1 MPLSGPEGKHGE
13 NVPGVGVMLRHNPTP
28 WGASWTASSRTWN
41 RREPE
46 IPLTPPPRGKFG
58 SSIMLRR
65 LRLKHTA
72 FLKRQRNGCTIHPT
86 TLALNT
92 PFCGRLSPFHRATL
106 GLICLHLVPS
116 GQAFH
121 DLGITA
127 PYLMDPKTSAPREPR
142 DIDET
147 PPPAAGLL
155 IIPSAFDAVAEHTST
170 GLSNQLQVRPL
181 LWETQAVRRFSSPS
195 VNTNQQRLTKHIDSA
210 RTAYARA
217 FVAIQKS
224 IKDVDAT
231 AILTHTSETD
241 VAQAAL
247 ELFKSPSSED
257 NGRVSRFIDVLHHYH
272 GVFDVL
278 SQAGDF
284 AYLAVVWGGMKMLL
298 MMAKNKKDL
307 LIKVTD
313 MLVEIGL
320 TLSRIE
326 VYASL
331 FPTARMVE
339 LISMLYAAV
348 ADFLEE
354 IILHFNR
361 KSPLRKLVSSFVR
374 PFDEKFGRAMDRIHR
389 LETCIEKDAGLLHA
403 LQSASIAQH
412 QLDAYLH
419 GTHVKTT
426 LNATAPPHPLAI
438 SPGTTTP
445 HSPPPRHLHRHQSD
459 PLPQL
464 PLPSLLPRLPRGHL
478 QRNRPRLEGMWVA
491 QQRTLTPGVPS
502 VYLIWAQGMTVHA
515 AVAALVLQVLQQRPG
530 AVAELG
536 MLDVGVLERAG
547 TSVWRLWEVFTYL
560 MRMLGGCLVYISIGS
575 AGEDEFAIVERFVRT
590 VRAWD
595 GPPIWVTMI
604 HPYNEGFVGIEEA
617 TDLDGLYDV
626 HPSLTIT
633 DALHHVLMLELDI
646 HQVSDTIQTVLW
658 EAAWRETRYASVG
671 ISFKSVV
678 RVVLDVAEELSWT
691 EVDGVPLLTEHGRE
705 LWMGGVQRWIDHPV
719 ASNCTRELVQ
729 RHLDIVPLAL
739 PDDIR
744 AAISRHLKCLV
755 IRIDESKAASF
766 ASRSMTQKQRDR
778 VWDEIK
784 AAVIPGSEAMF
795 CTTIRELL
803 LDTLENFAEVPCQNL
818 RQAGSVLVKLLN
830 DRFGVGGIWSKSMS
844 NDEQVM
850 VKGIKEAVMT
860 GFTHTIVALSEPEVV
875 EEVGPEITHGGPDG
889 LDPDG
894 LDPKGAIGYLGNPNG
909 PVGRCGFTHLGHGLS
924 GFSG

>member
-1 MPLSGPEGKHGE
+1 
-13 NVPGVGVMLRHNPTP
+13 
-28 WGASWTASSRTWN
+28 
-41 RREPE
+41 
-46 IPLTPPPRGKFG
+46 
-58 SSIMLRR
+58 
-65 LRLKHTA
+65 
-72 FLKRQRNGCTIHPT
+72 
-86 TLALNT
+86 
-92 PFCGRLSPFHRATL
+92 
-106 GLICLHLVPS
+106 
-116 GQAFH
+116 
-121 DLGITA
+121 
-127 PYLMDPKTSAPREPR
+127 
-142 DIDET
+142 
-147 PPPAAGLL
+147 
-155 IIPSAFDAVAEHTST
+155 
-170 GLSNQLQVRPL
+170 
-181 LWETQAVRRFSSPS
+181 
-195 VNTNQQRLTKHIDSA
+195 
-210 RTAYARA
+210 
-217 FVAIQKS
+217 
-224 IKDVDAT
+224 
-231 AILTHTSETD
+231 
-241 VAQAAL
+241 
-247 ELFKSPSSED
+247 
-257 NGRVSRFIDVLHHYH
+257 
-272 GVFDVL
+272 
-278 SQAGDF
+278 
-284 AYLAVVWGGMKMLL
+284 
-298 MMAKNKKDL
+298 
-307 LIKVTD
+307 

-326 VYASL
+326 VYADL

-354 IILHFNR
+354 IILHFGR

-403 LQSASIAQH
+403 LQSASMAQH
-412 QLDAYLH
+412 QVNAYLQS
-419 GTHVKTT
+419 TQVTAT
-426 LNATAPPHPLAI
+426 LNSTIPPHPLALP
-438 SPGTTTP
+438 PGTTTTQ
-445 HSPPPRHLHRHQSD
+445 PPPPDIFTAIKATLFRDFLSQASYHDSLAATYSVTARAWKEWFTVEQQH
-459 PLPQL
+459 
-464 PLPSLLPRLPRGHL
+464 LPSSASLSHGTRLSQGLCDAPDHQHAL
-478 QRNRPRLEGMWVA
+478 QWVA
-491 QQRTLTPGVPS
+491 QQRTLSPEVPS

-515 AVAALVLQVLQQRPG
+515 AVAALVLQVLQQKPG
-530 AVAELG
+530 AAAQLG

-575 AGEDEFAIVERFVRT
+575 AGEDEFAIVDRFVKT

-678 RVVLDVAEELSWT
+678 RVILDVAEELSRT
-691 EVDGVPLLTEHGRE
+691 EVDGMPVLTDHGRE

-744 AAISRHLKCLV
+744 VAISRHLKCLV
-755 IRIDESKAASF
+755 LRIDETKVASF
-766 ASRSMTQKQRDR
+766 ASRSMTQKQRYR

-784 AAVIPGSEAMF
+784 AAITPGSEAMF

-803 LDTLENFAEVPCQNL
+803 LDTLESFAEVPCQNL
-818 RQAGSVLVKLLN
+818 RQAGSVLVRLLN
-830 DRFGVGGIWSKSMS
+830 DRFGVGGVWSRSMS
-844 NDEQVM
+844 QDEQLM

-860 GFTHTIVALSEPEVV
+860 GFAHTIVALAELEVV
-875 EEVGPEITHGGPDG
+875 EEATE
-889 LDPDG
+889 
-894 LDPKGAIGYLGNPNG
+894 
-909 PVGRCGFTHLGHGLS
+909 
-924 GFSG
+924 

>member
-1 MPLSGPEGKHGE
+1 MPLSWPERKHGE
-13 NVPGVGVMLRHNPTP
+13 TVPGVGAMLCPNPTP
-28 WGASWTASSRTWN
+28 WGAS
-41 RREPE
+41 E
-46 IPLTPPPRGKFG
+46 PPRGGFG
-58 SSIMLRR
+58 SSVMPRG
-65 LRLKHTA
+65 LRLKRVT
-72 FLKRQRNGCTIHPT
+72 FLGKRRTG
-86 TLALNT
+86 ALKPHHGSYKPRT
-92 PFCGRLSPFHRATL
+92 PELNPTL
-106 GLICLHLVPS
+106 GLICLQSLSSCRQFQNPGV
-116 GQAFH
+116 
-121 DLGITA
+121 TA
-127 PYLMDPKTSAPREPR
+127 PYLMDPNTPAPRDPR
-142 DIDET
+142 DLDEIPT
-147 PPPAAGLL
+147 AAVGQL
-155 IIPSAFDAVAEHTST
+155 IFPSAFDVVTEHTST
-170 GLSNQLQVRPL
+170 GLANQLQARPR
-181 LWETQAVRRFSSPS
+181 LWDTQAVRRFSSPS
-195 VNTNQQRLTKHIDSA
+195 VNANQQQLTKHINSA

-224 IKDVDAT
+224 INNIDAA

-241 VAQAAL
+241 VAQTAL
-247 ELFKSPSSED
+247 ELFKAPANED
-257 NGRVSRFIDVLHHYH
+257 KGRVSQFIDILHHYH

-298 MMAKNKKDL
+298 MMAKNKKEL
-307 LIKVTD
+307 LVKVTD

-326 VYASL
+326 VYANL

-361 KSPLRKLVSSFVR
+361 KSSLRKLVSSFVR

-403 LQSASIAQH
+403 LQNASMAQH

-419 GTHVKTT
+419 GTHLTTT
-426 LNATAPPHPLAI
+426 LNAHAPPA
-438 SPGTTTP
+438 
-445 HSPPPRHLHRHQSD
+445 
-459 PLPQL
+459 
-464 PLPSLLPRLPRGHL
+464 LLRLPTTGTRLSQGLCDAPDHQHAL
-478 QRNRPRLEGMWVA
+478 QWVA
-491 QQRTLTPGVPS
+491 QQRELTPGLPS

-515 AVAALVLQVLQQRPG
+515 AVASLVLQVVQQRPG
-530 AVAELG
+530 AAARAG
-536 MLDVGVLERAG
+536 MLDVGVYERAG
-547 TSVWRLWEVFTYL
+547 VSVWRLWEVFTHL
-560 MRMLGGCLVYISIGS
+560 MRVMGGCLVYISIGS

-590 VRAWD
+590 VKGWD

-626 HPSLTIT
+626 HPSLTTT

-658 EAAWRETRYASVG
+658 EAAWRETRYGSVG
-671 ISFKSVV
+671 ISYKSVV
-678 RVVLDVAEELSWT
+678 KVILDVAEELATT
-691 EVDGVPLLTEHGRE
+691 EVDGVPLLTVKGRE

-755 IRIDESKAASF
+755 LRIDESKVSSF
-766 ASRSMTQKQRDR
+766 ASRSMTEKQRYR
-778 VWDEIK
+778 VWDEMK
-784 AAVIPGSEAMF
+784 AAIVPGSKAMF

-803 LDTLENFAEVPCQNL
+803 LDALESFAEVPCQNL
-818 RQAGSVLVKLLN
+818 RQAGSVLIKLLN
-830 DRFGVGGIWSKSMS
+830 DRFGVGGIWKSSMS
-844 NDEQVM
+844 EDEQLM
-850 VKGIKEAVMT
+850 VRGIQEAVMT
-860 GFTHTIVALSEPEVV
+860 GFAHTITALSEPEVV
-875 EEVGPEITHGGPDG
+875 EEVT
-889 LDPDG
+889 
-894 LDPKGAIGYLGNPNG
+894 K
-909 PVGRCGFTHLGHGLS
+909 
-924 GFSG
+924 